1 MHIFFRFDCCSLLYL
16 LFYKSRICKKGS
28 GGFLIKETVFFLHTD
43 HIGSSALVTTET
55 GAKYQEIEY
64 RAFGEL
70 HSKWQNDVW
79 NLWNES
85 DDFGDIGSYLF
96 TGQQYDSET
105 GLYYY
110 GARYYDPF
118 IGRFI
123 SPDSVVDDALDS
135 QGYNRYS
142 YCKNNPVV
150 YGDPSG
156 NRKAFRILAALAA
169 FIIPIIAT
177 LAPIAPLAITVAVSA
192 LTGLIASTPYVG
204 IAREANESKEQRE
217 YAKHIQETIKNDENT
232 KDAGEAE
239 VTIEFKEINEDKYG
253 AVFIEKFS
261 EDGVYVI
268 EQGGDTGG
276 EHSQVLLI
284 WTDPRSGRRMF
295 YFTELI
301 GSVNFES
308 ITKAVT
314 VGFKDYTVKSFSGYF
329 EITNTEKYY
338 ETSSGGFDQF
348 WTHYKYYHDHE
359 GAGQR
364 KAQRLDV
371 DTNKTDMFVATK
383 NIEEARQEWEEKKP
397 LYLGLEMWC
406 HDYSH
411 YMIVSGFGKGIWQN
425 LNLTSAKIEG
435 NK

>member
-156 NRKAFRILAALAA
+156 NRSFKDVLKKVAQVIVNIVCVPKIIFCLTIAAG
-169 FIIPIIAT
+169 FSKKIDNN
-177 LAPIAPLAITVAVSA
+177 
-192 LTGLIASTPYVG
+192 LTDLIKKGV
-204 IAREANESKEQRE
+204 R
-217 YAKHIQETIKNDENT
+217 TINKPFQDKSENT
-232 KDAGEAE
+232 GSGTPTSTTRNP
-239 VTIEFKEINEDKYG
+239 VTPPPPIRLR
-253 AVFIEKFS
+253 
-261 EDGVYVI
+261 
-268 EQGGDTGG
+268 
-276 EHSQVLLI
+276 LLKKLLM
-284 WTDPRSGRRMF
+284 RK
-295 YFTELI
+295 
-301 GSVNFES
+301 
-308 ITKAVT
+308 TK
-314 VGFKDYTVKSFSGYF
+314 K
-329 EITNTEKYY
+329 
-338 ETSSGGFDQF
+338 
-348 WTHYKYYHDHE
+348 
-359 GAGQR
+359 
-364 KAQRLDV
+364 
-371 DTNKTDMFVATK
+371 
-383 NIEEARQEWEEKKP
+383 
-397 LYLGLEMWC
+397 
-406 HDYSH
+406 
-411 YMIVSGFGKGIWQN
+411 
-425 LNLTSAKIEG
+425 
-435 NK
+435 